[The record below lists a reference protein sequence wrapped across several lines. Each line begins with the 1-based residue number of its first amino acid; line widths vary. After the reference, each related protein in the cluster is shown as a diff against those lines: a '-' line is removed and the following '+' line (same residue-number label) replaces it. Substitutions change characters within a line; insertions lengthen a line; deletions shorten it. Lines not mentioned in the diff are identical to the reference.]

1 MLQLRFNNPVVCAL
15 SVFLLIGQPLFAVKK
30 NDLSGIVVGADGEP
44 VKKAIVSIVVDGEK
58 KEHYTNKKGK
68 FKFKRIPEGEYT
80 INVSHEEQGTAELYV
95 IITADKDVGTIS
107 LSSKEQR
114 PSQLVLLKL
123 QQEEQLKQLMLQ
135 KAEQLK
141 QLKLQK
147 EEQIKQLMLQKEEQ
161 LKQLMLQQEQAFSTQ
176 LDGQKNMQFDNMHG
190 PYENSGFTDFFA
202 DGNNYFL
209 WNKKDSKRGMY
220 RSVDSG
226 ENWEKMTWDGIK
238 YVPSNVYKYDGEY
251 LFQYTTEDN
260 SDGV

>member
-135 KAEQLK
+135 K
-141 QLKLQK
+141 
-147 EEQIKQLMLQKEEQ
+147 EEQ